1 MPFSWKDFA
10 SKWFRCKLLVCW
22 DREPRTLDIAF
33 GLTRDCRQGV
43 SAWFSSDS
51 SYFFLSAKYVHW
63 ERSPTGF
70 DWGLD
75 FGRAWVGVKQGRES
89 WWRLLKTC
97 FMFNRVQRG
106 SLKPAVGSV
115 EKSAGPEQWLW
126 HNRKQKNTSSPEC
139 FYSSDIRGGN
149 KTPDHLRTELYLQ
162 GIISRQMIARALI
175 LAQTQNWANMSA
187 GLLN

>member
-22 DREPRTLDIAF
+22 DQEPRTLDIAF

-75 FGRAWVGVKQGRES
+75 FGRAWMGVKQGRES

-139 FYSSDIRGGN
+139 FYSEAKFLWHPWRQQNPGSPEDWALPTRHHLKADDCKGFDISSN
-149 KTPDHLRTELYLQ
+149 TEL
-162 GIISRQMIARALI
+162 S
-175 LAQTQNWANMSA
+175 
-187 GLLN
+187 